1 MEYEV
6 DGHKLSPLGSPK
18 NVPEIRHPPGLF
30 RTASQKSLD
39 GDKMTVKRGESMRV
53 DSLWKP
59 ESPAHMKRSES
70 MRLDERQKKPKRTP
84 SFTTRRRTQSFRR
97 QRTPADLPPVEIEG
111 FLERKQELQSG
122 GKRATIRSWK
132 TYYTVVCGQLLC
144 FFKDKEGFVDNVAA
158 APPVSLLQ
166 AKCSKAADYT
176 KKKHVFRLQLA
187 DGAEFLFM
195 AHNEKI
201 MYDWMNKIAFHASL
215 PPSMQLLR
223 YETHQNASSESLNS
237 NPKSLI
243 TRDDSPSG
251 ANVNDHHDTTS
262 ATSSQGSTP
271 ELRRAIA
278 THTSAQFNSDRTARS
293 HPPPYEEALMRE
305 KQKPPIPPRNM
316 PVRPPM
322 DHPSRL
328 ASQESSISV
337 KSRIEMFQNQQG
349 PPPVAPRPAYPT
361 RKFTL
366 NNLPFCI
373 STFFFK

>member
-1 MEYEV
+1 MLKKPGEEYEI
-6 DGHKLSPLGSPK
+6 DGAEISPLASPK
-18 NVPEIRHPPGLF
+18 SKHIPDIRHPTGLF
-30 RTASQKSLD
+30 RASSQKSLD
-39 GDKMTVKRGESMRV
+39 GDKLSVKRGESMRI
-53 DSLWKP
+53 DSLSPWKP

-144 FFKDKEGFVDNVAA
+144 FFKDKEAFVDNCAA

-176 KKKHVFRLQLA
+176 KKKHVFRLQLV

-195 AHNEKI
+195 AHNEKV

-223 YETHQNASSESLNS
+223 YETHKSTSSDSVNS
-237 NPKSLI
+237 NQKVSVASEE
-243 TRDDSPSG
+243 SPSG

-262 ATSSQGSTP
+262 ATSSQSSTP

-278 THTSAQFNSDRTARS
+278 THTTAQFNSERSTRS
-293 HPPPYEEALMRE
+293 HPPPYEEALLRE
-305 KQKPPIPPRNM
+305 KQKPPIPPRNV
-316 PVRPPM
+316 PPRPLSDP
-322 DHPSRL
+322 PARL
-328 ASQESSISV
+328 TNQESTISV
-337 KSRIEMFQNQQG
+337 KSRIEMFQSQQNA
-349 PPPVAPRPAYPT
+349 PPPLAPRPSYPS
-361 RKFTL
+361 RK
-366 NNLPFCI
+366 
-373 STFFFK
+373 

>member
-1 MEYEV
+1 MKSGEERPIEYEV
-6 DGHKLSPLGSPK
+6 DGHEVSPLGSPM
-18 NVPEIRHPPGLF
+18 NIPEIRTPQGLF
-30 RTASQKSLD
+30 RASSQKSLD
-39 GDKMTVKRGESMRV
+39 GDKLSVKRGESMRL
-53 DSLWKP
+53 DSAWKP

-111 FLERKQELQSG
+111 FLDRKQELQSG

-144 FFKDKEGFVDNVAA
+144 FFKDKEAFIDNCAA

-176 KKKHVFRLQLA
+176 KKKHVFRLQLV

-201 MYDWMNKIAFHASL
+201 MYDWMNKISFHASL

-223 YETHQNASSESLNS
+223 YETHKSTSSESINS
-237 NPKSLI
+237 NQKVSL
-243 TRDDSPSG
+243 TREESPSG
-251 ANVNDHHDTTS
+251 SNINDHHDTTS
-262 ATSSQGSTP
+262 ATSSQASTP

-278 THTSAQFNSDRTARS
+278 THTSAQYNTDRTRS
-293 HPPPYEEALMRE
+293 HPPPYEEALLRE
-305 KQKPPIPPRNM
+305 KQKPPIPPRNV
-316 PVRPPM
+316 PPRPISDP
-322 DHPSRL
+322 PSRV
-328 ASQESSISV
+328 AGQETSISV

-349 PPPVAPRPAYPT
+349 PPPLAPRTSYPPCKFIYAY
-361 RKFTL
+361 FV
-366 NNLPFCI
+366 
-373 STFFFK
+373 

>member
-1 MEYEV
+1 M
-6 DGHKLSPLGSPK
+6 DGIQTSPLSSPK
-18 NVPEIRHPPGLF
+18 NIPEIRHPPGLF

-39 GDKMTVKRGESMRV
+39 GIDKQLSVKRGESMRI
-53 DSLWKP
+53 DGLSPWKP

-97 QRTPADLPPVEIEG
+97 QRTQADLPPVEIEG

-144 FFKDKEGFVDNVAA
+144 FFKDKEAFVDNSAS

-176 KKKHVFRLQLA
+176 KKKHVFRLQLV

-201 MYDWMNKIAFHASL
+201 MYDWMNKIAFHAAL
-215 PPSMQLLR
+215 PPSMQLMR
-223 YETHQNASSESLNS
+223 YETHKSNSSDSVNS
-237 NPKSLI
+237 SQKALVVSEGSTN
-243 TRDDSPSG
+243 T
-251 ANVNDHHDTTS
+251 NDNHETTS
-262 ATSSQGSTP
+262 ATSSQASTP

-278 THTSAQFNSDRTARS
+278 NNTAQLNERSSVSRS
-293 HPPPYEEALMRE
+293 HPPPYEEALMRD
-305 KQKPPIPPRNM
+305 KQKPPIPPRSV
-316 PVRPPM
+316 PPRPTSDPPLRPANNTQ
-322 DHPSRL
+322 D
-328 ASQESSISV
+328 SSISV
-337 KSRIEMFQNQQG
+337 KSRIEMFQSQQSTG
-349 PPPVAPRPAYPT
+349 PPPVAPRASYPSS
-361 RKFTL
+361 KFEFERYFIEKTL
-366 NNLPFCI
+366 
-373 STFFFK
+373 